1 MAIRDAIIAVDFDG
15 TGRYARLP
23 PYRQRHRR
31 RSRAAGTDRQ
41 RCRVILYTMRS
52 GRLLD
57 DAVAWFARN
66 DIPLYAVNEN
76 PAQREWTGLAQGLRR
91 PLHRR
96 QRAGMP
102 DQVRRRHQTPVRQLG
117 QGAATSRR
125 RGLSRLSRPVRAKPA
140 GYPVSSAP
148 RAFVTNALGAFRK
161 ILPDADEL
169 PKRTE
174 TDFSRRYSLQTFSPQ
189 PMIFSAGCGLSPS
202 GFAERRQTMLD
213 DTTK

>member
-15 TGRYARLP
+15 TVVTHAYPHIGNDIGAVPVLRELI
-23 PYRQRHRR
+23 
-31 RSRAAGTDRQ
+31 GNG
-41 RCRVILYTMRS
+41 CRVILYTMRS

-76 PAQREWTGLAQGLRR
+76 PAQREWTTSTTARWDARSSSKTASNARSSIGSRCGSVSSKRAFSTES
-91 PLHRR
+91 
-96 QRAGMP
+96 AGMRET
-102 DQVRRRHQTPVRQLG
+102 RRV
-117 QGAATSRR
+117 
-125 RGLSRLSRPVRAKPA
+125 
-140 GYPVSSAP
+140 PVSSAP
-148 RAFVTNALGAFRK
+148 RAFVTNALGVFRK